1 MDDRSPKPSPNPT
14 SEKKL
19 KANRRNASKSTG
31 PRTARGKSWS
41 RLNALKHGILASQ
54 AVLTTTE
61 GRAERKAFEE
71 LVGGLALDFR
81 PAGAFEQ
88 SLVQQIAA
96 CIWRQ
101 RRLLMFENRAA
112 FQARD
117 NRTFR
122 AMNDRIHGMHPLYV
136 IEGRRFE
143 GEDVLDD
150 AGLGLDL
157 PGERDTMR
165 LVRYEYAVTRS
176 MRNAIAQLRQ
186 HQQLRREGL
195 LGGPPDA
202 SGDVPPDASPNA
214 SGDANANASAA
225 AAQKAAHEVV
235 AQDVVREVVV
245 DRKAIKRNE
254 GPEAGRM
261 AAKVAMIAYELE
273 MEREE
278 EARREEASG
287 AADGKQGGKEQG
299 AGEGSAPSSEPS
311 PETFRKR
318 YQTKPNTPAN
328 ERTLRNR
335 EEIMGVADAVLKL
348 DASLA
353 AKRRPSPD

>member
-1 MDDRSPKPSPNPT
+1 MDDLSHAPSPNPT

-31 PRTARGKSWS
+31 PRTARGKSYS

-54 AVLTTTE
+54 AVLTTLE
-61 GRAERKAFEE
+61 GRAERTAFEE
-71 LVGGLALDFR
+71 LVSGLALDFR

-117 NRTFR
+117 NRTFQ
-122 AMNDRIHGMHPLYV
+122 ALNDRTNAMQPLYV
-136 IEGRRFE
+136 IEGRKFE

-165 LVRYEYAVTRS
+165 LVRYESTVTRS
-176 MRNAIAQLRQ
+176 LRNALAQLRQ

-195 LGGPPDA
+195 TGAP
-202 SGDVPPDASPNA
+202 PNA
-214 SGDANANASAA
+214 SGDAAPDASSDAQESASAA
-225 AAQKAAHEVV
+225 EAQDIAHDEV
-235 AQDVVREVVV
+235 AQDVVQEVVV
-245 DRKAIKRNE
+245 DLKAIKRNQ

-261 AAKVAMIAYELE
+261 GAKVTMLAYALE
-273 MEREE
+273 QEAEEDARQDEERTAAAGEQVAKEE
-278 EARREEASG
+278 GAG
-287 AADGKQGGKEQG
+287 AA
-299 AGEGSAPSSEPS
+299 SAPAADASSKTSRE
-311 PETFRKR
+311 K
-318 YQTKPNTPAN
+318 YQTKPNSSEN
-328 ERTLRNR
+328 ETILRSQQQ
-335 EEIMGVADAVLKL
+335 ILSAADTVMKL
-348 DASLA
+348 NASLTP
-353 AKRRPSPD
+353 KRRPSSD

>member
-1 MDDRSPKPSPNPT
+1 MDDLSRTPSSNPT
-14 SEKKL
+14 SAKKI

-61 GRAERKAFEE
+61 GRAERKAFED
-71 LVGGLALDFR
+71 LVSGLALDVR
-81 PAGAFEQ
+81 PTGAFEQ

-122 AMNDRIHGMHPLYV
+122 AMNDRTHGMKPLYV
-136 IEGRRFE
+136 LKGRRFE

-157 PGERDTMR
+157 PGERETMR

-195 LGGPPDA
+195 LGGTPDA
-202 SGDVPPDASPNA
+202 SGASEVEAQDAV
-214 SGDANANASAA
+214 
-225 AAQKAAHEVV
+225 HEV
-235 AQDVVREVVV
+235 AHDVVV
-245 DRKAIKRNE
+245 DLKAIKRNE
-254 GPEAGRM
+254 GQEAGRM
-261 AAKVAMIAYELE
+261 ASKVAMMEYAHE

-278 EARREEASG
+278 EARREEAR
-287 AADGKQGGKEQG
+287 AAAEEQQRGKEEG
-299 AGEGSAPSSEPS
+299 ADPSSS
-311 PETFRKR
+311 ETFREKSE
-318 YQTKPNTPAN
+318 TKPNSADN

-335 EEIMGVADAVLKL
+335 QEIMSIADAVLKL

-353 AKRRPSPD
+353 PKRRPSPD

>member
-1 MDDRSPKPSPNPT
+1 MDDVSPTPSPNPT
-14 SEKKL
+14 SAKKI

-122 AMNDRIHGMHPLYV
+122 AMNDRTRAMQPLYV
-136 IEGRRFE
+136 FKGRRFE
-143 GEDVLDD
+143 GEDILDD

-176 MRNAIAQLRQ
+176 LRNAIAQLRQ

-195 LGGPPDA
+195 LG
-202 SGDVPPDASPNA
+202 VPPDAC
-214 SGDANANASAA
+214 GDAAPEAANDATGSASTAE
-225 AAQKAAHEVV
+225 AQ
-235 AQDVVREVVV
+235 EVVV
-245 DRKAIKRNE
+245 DLKAIERNE
-254 GPEAGRM
+254 GPEARRM
-261 AAKVAMIAYELE
+261 AAKVAIIAHGLE
-273 MEREE
+273 MEQEE
-278 EARREEASG
+278 EARREEAS
-287 AADGKQGGKEQG
+287 AAAEAEQGGKEEG
-299 AGEGSAPSSEPS
+299 AEEESAAAS
-311 PETFRKR
+311 ETFPEKS
-318 YQTKPNTPAN
+318 QTKPNTAEN

-335 EEIMGVADAVLKL
+335 EEIMDIADAVLKL

-353 AKRRPSPD
+353 PKRRPSLD

>member
-1 MDDRSPKPSPNPT
+1 MDDLSRTPASNPT
-14 SEKKL
+14 SAKKI

-71 LVGGLALDFR
+71 LVSGLALDFR
-81 PAGAFEQ
+81 PTGAFEQ

-122 AMNDRIHGMHPLYV
+122 AMNDRTHGMKPLYV
-136 IEGRRFE
+136 LKGRRFE

-176 MRNAIAQLRQ
+176 MRNAIAHLRQ

-195 LGGPPDA
+195 LGGTPD
-202 SGDVPPDASPNA
+202 P
-214 SGDANANASAA
+214 SGDAPPDGASNANGNASAA
-225 AAQKAAHEVV
+225 AAPNVAHEVV
-235 AQDVVREVVV
+235 V
-245 DRKAIKRNE
+245 DLKAIKRNE
-254 GPEAGRM
+254 GPEAIRIAG
-261 AAKVAMIAYELE
+261 KVAIIVYEDE

-278 EARREEASG
+278 DARREEAK
-287 AADGKQGGKEQG
+287 AAAESKQGGKEEG
-299 AGEGSAPSSEPS
+299 ADPGSSKKSE
-311 PETFRKR
+311 
-318 YQTKPNTPAN
+318 TKPNTADN
-328 ERTLRNR
+328 ERALRGR
-335 EEIMGVADAVLKL
+335 HEIMSIADAVLKL

-353 AKRRPSPD
+353 PKRRPSPD